1 LLNRPALNRTAGSGA
16 AVQARG
22 WGWRYGTR
30 KAWAVR
36 GLDLRIEAGERVM
49 LLGPSGAGKSSLLAG
64 LAGLLDPVESGGDE
78 EGELL
83 LDGVPAR
90 QARVQGVRAGQP
102 LTGLLL
108 QDPQAQTVLARCGDD
123 VAFGLENHAVPADQ
137 IWPRV
142 EQALRE
148 VGFPYGIE
156 HPTAALSGGE
166 RQRLALAG
174 VLALRPG
181 LLLLDEPTAMLDP
194 DGADLVRESVAA
206 VLAVT
211 GAGCLLVEHRVAPWL
226 AMIDRVVV
234 LEPGGGVHADGP
246 PEVVFAK
253 QSEALAAAG
262 VWVPGV
268 RIGRTRPAS
277 RVQASNGGTSDPRR
291 QDAGTLDAGTQREQL
306 LTAAGLAAR
315 RPGQVES
322 VVQDLDFTVQ
332 AGRALCVTGPN
343 GVGKSTLALTV
354 GGLVAPA
361 AGTLH
366 AGQSLDAGAGPDPIT
381 WRAGELVSRIGTVF
395 QEPQHQFVASTVAA
409 ELAVGP
415 ARVRGRHRPD
425 PQQVAARTD
434 ELLERLRLTHLSRAN
449 PFTLSGGE
457 QRRLSV
463 ATVLATAP
471 RVLVLDEPTF
481 GQDARTWV
489 ELTALLAELL
499 AEGAAIMVAT
509 HDQELVDELG
519 HPDLGEVLA
528 L

>member
-1 LLNRPALNRTAGSGA
+1 MPDGTAGVA
-16 AVQARG
+16 IEARG
-22 WGWRYGTR
+22 WGWRHGTR

-36 GLDLRIEAGERVM
+36 GLDLRIEPGERVM
-49 LLGPSGAGKSSLLAG
+49 LLGPSGAGKSTLLAG

-83 LDGVPAR
+83 LDGVPTRLAR
-90 QARVQGVRAGQP
+90 IQGVRAGQA

-123 VAFGLENHAVPADQ
+123 VAFGLENHAVPVEQ

-142 EQALRE
+142 EQALQE
-148 VGFPYGIE
+148 VGFPYGVG

-194 DGADLVRESVAA
+194 CGTKLIHESVAA
-206 VLAVT
+206 VLALT
-211 GAGCLLVEHRVAPWL
+211 GAGCLLVEHRVEPWL
-226 AMIDRVVV
+226 PLIDRVVV
-234 LEPGGGVHADGP
+234 LEPGGGVQADGP
-246 PEVVFAK
+246 PAVVFAE
-253 QSEALAAAG
+253 QSEALTAAG

-268 RIGRTRPAS
+268 RFGTKGAGKPVARPS
-277 RVQASNGGTSDPRR
+277 GER
-291 QDAGTLDAGTQREQL
+291 L
-306 LTAAGLAAR
+306 LAATGLAAR
-315 RPGQVES
+315 RPGQAAP
-322 VVQDLDFTVQ
+322 VVHDLNFTLTE
-332 AGRALCVTGPN
+332 GRALCVVGPN
-343 GVGKSTLALTV
+343 GAGKSTLALTV
-354 GGLVAPA
+354 AGLVRPA
-361 AGTLH
+361 AGTLL
-366 AGQSLDAGAGPDPIT
+366 AGPGLDAGAGPEPIK

-395 QEPQHQFVASTVAA
+395 QEPQLQFVASTVAA

-415 ARVRGRHRPD
+415 SRVRGPRRPD

-434 ELLERLRLTHLSRAN
+434 ELLERLRLTHLARAN

-481 GQDARTWV
+481 GQDARTWA
-489 ELTALLAELL
+489 ELTALLTELL
-499 AEGAAIMVAT
+499 ADGAAMMIAT
-509 HDQELVDELG
+509 HDQDLVDELG
-519 HPDLGEVLA
+519 HSDLGEVRTL
-528 L
+528 

>member
-1 LLNRPALNRTAGSGA
+1 
-16 AVQARG
+16 
-22 WGWRYGTR
+22 
-30 KAWAVR
+30 
-36 GLDLRIEAGERVM
+36 M
-49 LLGPSGAGKSSLLAG
+49 LLGPSGAGKSTLLAG

-83 LDGVPAR
+83 LDGEPAR
-90 QARVQGVRAGQP
+90 LARVKGVRSGQA

-137 IWPRV
+137 IWLRV

-148 VGFPYGIE
+148 VGFPYGVA

-194 DGADLVRESVAA
+194 DGAALVRESVAS
-206 VLAVT
+206 VLALT
-211 GAGCLLVEHRVAPWL
+211 GAGCVLVEHRVSPWL
-226 AMIDRVVV
+226 PLIDRVVV
-234 LEPGGGVHADGP
+234 LEPGGGVRADGP
-246 PEVVFAK
+246 PDLVFAE
-253 QSEALAAAG
+253 QSAALAAAG

-268 RIGRTRPAS
+268 RVGRTRPA
-277 RVQASNGGTSDPRR
+277 TSSPAAD
-291 QDAGTLDAGTQREQL
+291 RERL
-306 LTAAGLAAR
+306 LTATGLAVR
-315 RPGQVES
+315 RPGQAKPA
-322 VVQDLDFTVQ
+322 VQDLELTVNS
-332 AGRALCVTGPN
+332 GRALCVVGPN
-343 GVGKSTLALTV
+343 GVGKSTLALTMA
-354 GGLVAPA
+354 GLVKPA
-361 AGTLH
+361 AGDLV
-366 AGQSLDAGAGPDPIT
+366 AEPGLAAGAGPHPIG

-395 QEPQHQFVASTVAA
+395 QEPQLQFVAPTVAA

-415 ARVRGRHRPD
+415 AKVRGPRRSD
-425 PQQVAARTD
+425 PEQVKARAD
-434 ELLERLRLTHLSRAN
+434 ELLERLRLTHLALAN

-489 ELTALLAELL
+489 ELTALFTELL
-499 AEGAAIMVAT
+499 TEGAAMLIAT